1 MSYKEDIVLLKEI
14 SDGSHKAFDE
24 LYCRYAPLVKTFAYS
39 LLKNS
44 EESLDVCQT
53 VFLKIWSN
61 RKNIDSIYAFKPYLY
76 VMVKNHILDLIEKT
90 HTQSFTDTGLT
101 DEMLSGVTDISA
113 LTKTE
118 AAEDLLLCRIA
129 LESMPEKR
137 RRVFYLSRKDHLTYQ
152 EIAEKEGIS
161 VKTVEYH
168 ISKALQ
174 ELRKLVQLLL
184 FFYSA

>member
-1 MSYKEDIVLLKEI
+1 VSYKDDIVLLKEI
-14 SDGSHKAFDE
+14 SNDSHKAFDE
-24 LYCRYAPLVKTFAYS
+24 LYCRYAPLVKSFAFS

-44 EESLDVCQT
+44 EESLDICQT

-61 RKNIDSIYAFKPYLY
+61 RKNFGSVYAFKPYLY
-76 VMVKNHILDLIEKT
+76 AMVKNQIFDLIEKT
-90 HTQSFTDTGLT
+90 HTRSFTDTGLT
-101 DEMLSGVTDISA
+101 DDMLTGVTDMTA

-137 RRVFYLSRKDHLTYQ
+137 KRVFYLSRRDHLTYQ
-152 EIAEKEGIS
+152 EIAEREGIS

-174 ELRKLVQLLL
+174 ELRKLVQIILC
-184 FFYSA
+184 FF